1 MKITNDGLEYR
12 FQIQLPQERARK
24 VDGYTSAINIENHAA
39 NALAY
44 LPYSSFSE
52 KDKLDLEN
60 HINCHLD
67 QLELREIMK
76 QHNIISFVRNGA
88 ILPRESGVKDTPL
101 SKDKATPFKSPPSLE
116 VTKFLKIFFNEN

>member
-24 VDGYTSAINIENHAA
+24 VDGYTSAENIENHAG

-44 LPYSSFSE
+44 LTYSSFSQ
-52 KDKLDLEN
+52 KDKTDLEN
-60 HINCHLD
+60 HINCHLN

-76 QHNIISFVRNGA
+76 QNNIISFVRNGA

-101 SKDKATPFKSPPSLE
+101 HRDKAIPFTSPPSLQ
-116 VTKFLKIFFNEN
+116 VTVKFYFCNSN